1 MRTWVPNP
9 SRKFP
14 LVASWSSHAVAALT
28 NGLRGKATAT
38 PVDNSSPGA
47 AWDATAALRYAVRP
61 VSVNNRPE
69 KPAAWTR
76 RATSEIR
83 PSGWGSV
90 IASTCTLAHG
100 TAHCMPG
107 ATAPVSPRE
116 PCGSGKLRPDKDFRE
131 TLVTTIPTDR
141 LPLLTRRDRIVFTVT
156 VIAAV
161 AAGVLHYVHANAV
174 VSFTVAALALATL
187 ASLVGRSVEAL
198 GDRLGPNATGVLQSA
213 LGNLPELF
221 VILFALKAGLY
232 GVVKATLVGSILANV
247 LLILGLAFVVGG
259 LKHGRQRFAADA
271 GRTLGLMLTLA
282 VFILAVPTLTAA
294 LHTPAE
300 SHERVVSVVVSI
312 VMLALFALSLP
323 ATLSRGKS
331 DHTPNGGQSGEGSSP
346 IAASPDSARAA
357 SQATLHGEWPLA
369 MAIGMLAAAGVGA
382 AFVSEWF
389 VAALQPA
396 MDAIGINEV
405 FAGLVIVA
413 IAGNAV
419 ENVVGIQL
427 AAKNQMDYGV
437 QVILQS
443 PVQVALTIAPVV
455 CLSAALLGQPD
466 FDLVL
471 SPLLLAVMVMSA
483 LVAVLVTFDGESN
496 WFEGAA
502 LIALY
507 IAIATSFWWG

>member
-1 MRTWVPNP
+1 
-9 SRKFP
+9 
-14 LVASWSSHAVAALT
+14 
-28 NGLRGKATAT
+28 
-38 PVDNSSPGA
+38 
-47 AWDATAALRYAVRP
+47 
-61 VSVNNRPE
+61 
-69 KPAAWTR
+69 
-76 RATSEIR
+76 
-83 PSGWGSV
+83 
-90 IASTCTLAHG
+90 
-100 TAHCMPG
+100 
-107 ATAPVSPRE
+107 
-116 PCGSGKLRPDKDFRE
+116 
-131 TLVTTIPTDR
+131 VTTMTER
-141 LPLLTRRDRIVFTVT
+141 LPLLSKRDRIMITITVLS
-156 VIAAV
+156 AV
-161 AAGVLHYVHANAV
+161 AAGFLHFAHSNQVLAFV
-174 VSFTVAALALATL
+174 VAAVALATL

-198 GDRLGPNATGVLQSA
+198 GDRLGPSATGVLQSA

-221 VILFALKAGLY
+221 VILFALKAGLF

-259 LKHGRQRFAADA
+259 LKHGRQRFAADD

-282 VFILAVPTLTAA
+282 VFILAVPTLTAS

-312 VMLALFALSLP
+312 VMLSLFLLSLP
-323 ATLSRGKS
+323 AALSKRKS
-331 DHTPNGGQSGEGSSP
+331 SHPPHPGHTEGGSSP

-357 SQATLHGEWPLA
+357 SKAAAHGEWPLF
-369 MAIGMLAAAGVGA
+369 MAIGMLAATGVGA

-389 VAALQPA
+389 VSALQPA
-396 MDAIGINEV
+396 MDTLGINEV

-427 AAKNQMDYGV
+427 AAKNQMDYGI

-443 PVQVALTIAPVV
+443 PVQVALTIAPIV
-455 CLSAALLGQPD
+455 CLSAVLLGQPT

-507 IAIATSFWWG
+507 IAIATAFWWG

>member
-1 MRTWVPNP
+1 M
-9 SRKFP
+9 
-14 LVASWSSHAVAALT
+14 
-28 NGLRGKATAT
+28 
-38 PVDNSSPGA
+38 
-47 AWDATAALRYAVRP
+47 
-61 VSVNNRPE
+61 
-69 KPAAWTR
+69 
-76 RATSEIR
+76 
-83 PSGWGSV
+83 
-90 IASTCTLAHG
+90 
-100 TAHCMPG
+100 
-107 ATAPVSPRE
+107 
-116 PCGSGKLRPDKDFRE
+116 
-131 TLVTTIPTDR
+131 TTIPTER

-156 VIAAV
+156 MIATV

-174 VSFTVAALALATL
+174 VSFIVAAVALATL

-198 GDRLGPNATGVLQSA
+198 GDRLGPSATGVLQSA

-282 VFILAVPTLTAA
+282 VFILAIPTLTAS
-294 LHTPAE
+294 LHTPAA

-312 VMLALFALSLP
+312 VMLVLFALSLP

-331 DHTPNGGQSGEGSSP
+331 GHPSHDGHSREASSP
-346 IAASPDSARAA
+346 IAASPDSAKAA
-357 SQATLHGEWPLA
+357 SQVASHGEWPLA
-369 MAIGMLAAAGVGA
+369 MAIGMLAVAGVGA

-389 VAALQPA
+389 VAALEPA
-396 MDAIGINEV
+396 MHAAGINEV

-443 PVQVALTIAPVV
+443 PVQVALTIAPIV
-455 CLSAALLGQPD
+455 CLSAALLGQPG

-483 LVAVLVTFDGESN
+483 LVAVLVTFDGESS

-507 IAIATSFWWG
+507 IAIAASFWWG

>member
-1 MRTWVPNP
+1 
-9 SRKFP
+9 
-14 LVASWSSHAVAALT
+14 
-28 NGLRGKATAT
+28 
-38 PVDNSSPGA
+38 
-47 AWDATAALRYAVRP
+47 
-61 VSVNNRPE
+61 
-69 KPAAWTR
+69 
-76 RATSEIR
+76 
-83 PSGWGSV
+83 
-90 IASTCTLAHG
+90 
-100 TAHCMPG
+100 
-107 ATAPVSPRE
+107 
-116 PCGSGKLRPDKDFRE
+116 
-131 TLVTTIPTDR
+131 
-141 LPLLTRRDRIVFTVT
+141 
-156 VIAAV
+156 V

-174 VSFTVAALALATL
+174 VSFIVAALALATL

-331 DHTPNGGQSGEGSSP
+331 DHTPNEGQSGEGSSP

-369 MAIGMLAAAGVGA
+369 MAIAMLAAAGVGA

-443 PVQVALTIAPVV
+443 PVQVALTIAPIV

>member
-1 MRTWVPNP
+1 MT
-9 SRKFP
+9 
-14 LVASWSSHAVAALT
+14 T
-28 NGLRGKATAT
+28 TA
-38 PVDNSSPGA
+38 
-47 AWDATAALRYAVRP
+47 
-61 VSVNNRPE
+61 E
-69 KPAAWTR
+69 
-76 RATSEIR
+76 
-83 PSGWGSV
+83 
-90 IASTCTLAHG
+90 
-100 TAHCMPG
+100 
-107 ATAPVSPRE
+107 
-116 PCGSGKLRPDKDFRE
+116 
-131 TLVTTIPTDR
+131 R
-141 LPLLTRRDRIVFTVT
+141 LPLLSGRDRIMITVT

-161 AAGVLHYVHANAV
+161 AAGALHFAGANAV
-174 VSFTVAALALATL
+174 LAFIVAAIALATL

-198 GDRLGPNATGVLQSA
+198 GDRLGPSATGVLQSA

-247 LLILGLAFVVGG
+247 LLVLGLAFVVGG
-259 LKHGRQRFAADA
+259 LKHGRQRFAATDV
-271 GRTLGLMLTLA
+271 RTLGLMLTLA
-282 VFILAVPTLTAA
+282 VFILAVPSLTSA

-300 SHERVVSVVVSI
+300 SHERMVSVVVSI

-323 ATLSRGKS
+323 ATLSRGKAAAGP
-331 DHTPNGGQSGEGSSP
+331 HGEHLQGGSSP
-346 IAASPDSARAA
+346 IAASPESARAA
-357 SQATLHGEWPLA
+357 SKATAHGQWPLA
-369 MAIGMLAAAGVGA
+369 MAIGMLAATGIGA

-396 MDAIGINEV
+396 MDAAGINEV

-443 PVQVALTIAPVV
+443 PVQVALTIAPIV
-455 CLSAALLGQPD
+455 CLSAALLGQPG
-466 FDLVL
+466 FDLVF
-471 SPLLLAVMVMSA
+471 SPLLLAALVMSA
-483 LVAVLVTFDGESN
+483 LVAVVVTFDGESS

-507 IAIATSFWWG
+507 VAIATSFWWG

>member
-1 MRTWVPNP
+1 MT
-9 SRKFP
+9 
-14 LVASWSSHAVAALT
+14 T
-28 NGLRGKATAT
+28 
-38 PVDNSSPGA
+38 
-47 AWDATAALRYAVRP
+47 
-61 VSVNNRPE
+61 
-69 KPAAWTR
+69 
-76 RATSEIR
+76 
-83 PSGWGSV
+83 
-90 IASTCTLAHG
+90 
-100 TAHCMPG
+100 
-107 ATAPVSPRE
+107 ATAP
-116 PCGSGKLRPDKDFRE
+116 
-131 TLVTTIPTDR
+131 
-141 LPLLTRRDRIVFTVT
+141 LLSKRDRIMIAITVLSA
-156 VIAAV
+156 IG
-161 AAGVLHYVHANAV
+161 AGALHFAHANSV
-174 VSFTVAALALATL
+174 LSFVVAALALATL

-198 GDRLGPNATGVLQSA
+198 GDRLGPSATGVLQSA

-221 VILFALKAGLY
+221 VILFALKAGLF

-259 LKHGRQRFAADA
+259 VKHGRQRFAADD
-271 GRTLGLMLTLA
+271 GRRLGLMLTLA
-282 VFILAVPTLTAA
+282 VFILAVPTLTSA

-312 VMLALFALSLP
+312 IMLALFALSLP
-323 ATLSRGKS
+323 AALARRAPGHDSGHPGSR
-331 DHTPNGGQSGEGSSP
+331 SP
-346 IAASPDSARAA
+346 IAASPEGAAAA
-357 SQATLHGEWPLA
+357 SRVAAHGEWPLA
-369 MAIGMLAAAGVGA
+369 MAIGMLAATGIGA

-389 VAALQPA
+389 VSALQPA
-396 MDAIGINEV
+396 MDTMGINEV

-443 PVQVALTIAPVV
+443 PVQIALTVAPIV
-455 CLSAALLGQPD
+455 CLSAAFLGQPG

-471 SPLLLAVMVMSA
+471 SPLLLAAMVMSA

-507 IAIATSFWWG
+507 IAIATAFWWG

>member
-1 MRTWVPNP
+1 MTTI
-9 SRKFP
+9 
-14 LVASWSSHAVAALT
+14 L
-28 NGLRGKATAT
+28 
-38 PVDNSSPGA
+38 
-47 AWDATAALRYAVRP
+47 
-61 VSVNNRPE
+61 
-69 KPAAWTR
+69 
-76 RATSEIR
+76 
-83 PSGWGSV
+83 
-90 IASTCTLAHG
+90 
-100 TAHCMPG
+100 
-107 ATAPVSPRE
+107 TAP
-116 PCGSGKLRPDKDFRE
+116 
-131 TLVTTIPTDR
+131 
-141 LPLLTRRDRIVFTVT
+141 LLSRRDRITIAIT
-156 VIAAV
+156 VISALG
-161 AAGVLHYVHANAV
+161 AGAFHFVHANAV
-174 VSFTVAALALATL
+174 LSFVVAAIALATL

-198 GDRLGPNATGVLQSA
+198 GDRLGPSATGVLQSS

-232 GVVKATLVGSILANV
+232 DVVKATLVGSILANV

-259 LKHGRQRFAADA
+259 VKHGRQRFGADDS
-271 GRTLGLMLTLA
+271 RTLGLMLTLA
-282 VFILAVPTLTAA
+282 VFILAIPSLTSS
-294 LHTPAE
+294 LHTPAA
-300 SHERVVSVVVSI
+300 SHERVVSVVVSV

-323 ATLSRGKS
+323 SALARRA
-331 DHTPNGGQSGEGSSP
+331 PAQGEGHPRSASP
-346 IAASPDSARAA
+346 IVASPESAAAASRVAA
-357 SQATLHGEWPLA
+357 HGEWPLK
-369 MAIGMLAAAGVGA
+369 MAIGMLAATAVGA

-389 VAALQPA
+389 VSALQPA

-443 PVQVALTIAPVV
+443 PVQIALTVAPIV
-455 CLSAALLGQPD
+455 CLAAGFLGQPG

-471 SPLLLAVMVMSA
+471 SPLLLAAMVMSA

>member
-1 MRTWVPNP
+1 M
-9 SRKFP
+9 
-14 LVASWSSHAVAALT
+14 
-28 NGLRGKATAT
+28 
-38 PVDNSSPGA
+38 
-47 AWDATAALRYAVRP
+47 
-61 VSVNNRPE
+61 
-69 KPAAWTR
+69 
-76 RATSEIR
+76 
-83 PSGWGSV
+83 
-90 IASTCTLAHG
+90 
-100 TAHCMPG
+100 
-107 ATAPVSPRE
+107 
-116 PCGSGKLRPDKDFRE
+116 
-131 TLVTTIPTDR
+131 TTQTGR
-141 LPLLTRRDRIVFTVT
+141 LPLLSGKDRIMITLT

-161 AAGVLHYVHANAV
+161 LAGALHHAHANEVLAFV
-174 VSFTVAALALATL
+174 VAAIALATL

-198 GDRLGPNATGVLQSA
+198 GDRLGPSATGILQSA

-221 VILFALKAGLY
+221 VILFALKAGLF

-247 LLILGLAFVVGG
+247 LLVLGAAFVVGG
-259 LKHGRQRFAADA
+259 LKHGRQRFAAED

-282 VFILAVPTLTAA
+282 VFILAVPSLTAA

-300 SHERVVSVVVSI
+300 SHERAVSIVVSV
-312 VMLALFALSLP
+312 VMLALFLLSLP

-331 DHTPNGGQSGEGSSP
+331 GHPPHEGHSIEGSSP
-346 IAASPDSARAA
+346 IAASPDSAKAA
-357 SQATLHGEWPLA
+357 SAAAKHGEWPLA
-369 MAIGMLAAAGVGA
+369 MAIGMLAATGIGA

-389 VAALQPA
+389 VAALEPA
-396 MDAIGINEV
+396 MEAVGINEV

-443 PVQVALTIAPVV
+443 PVQVALTVAPIV
-455 CLSAALLGQPD
+455 CLAAGFLGQPG

-471 SPLLLAVMVMSA
+471 SPLLLAAMMMSA

-496 WFEGAA
+496 WFEGAV

-507 IAIATSFWWG
+507 IAIATAFWWG

>member
-1 MRTWVPNP
+1 MT
-9 SRKFP
+9 
-14 LVASWSSHAVAALT
+14 T
-28 NGLRGKATAT
+28 TA
-38 PVDNSSPGA
+38 
-47 AWDATAALRYAVRP
+47 
-61 VSVNNRPE
+61 E
-69 KPAAWTR
+69 
-76 RATSEIR
+76 
-83 PSGWGSV
+83 
-90 IASTCTLAHG
+90 
-100 TAHCMPG
+100 
-107 ATAPVSPRE
+107 
-116 PCGSGKLRPDKDFRE
+116 
-131 TLVTTIPTDR
+131 R
-141 LPLLTRRDRIVFTVT
+141 LPLLSGRDRIMITVT

-161 AAGVLHYVHANAV
+161 VAGALHFAGANAV
-174 VSFTVAALALATL
+174 LAFIVAAIALATL

-198 GDRLGPNATGVLQSA
+198 GDRLGPSATGVLQSA

-247 LLILGLAFVVGG
+247 LLVLGLAFVVGG
-259 LKHGRQRFAADA
+259 LKYGRQRFAANDV
-271 GRTLGLMLTLA
+271 RTLGLMLTLA
-282 VFILAVPTLTAA
+282 VFILAVPSLTSA

-300 SHERVVSVVVSI
+300 SHERMVSVVVSI

-323 ATLSRGKS
+323 ATLSRGKAA
-331 DHTPNGGQSGEGSSP
+331 SGPHGAHLEGGSSP
-346 IAASPDSARAA
+346 IAASPESARAA
-357 SQATLHGEWPLA
+357 SKATAHGEWPLA
-369 MAIGMLAAAGVGA
+369 MAIGMLAATGIGA

-396 MDAIGINEV
+396 MDAAGINEV

-443 PVQVALTIAPVV
+443 PVQVALTIAPIV
-455 CLSAALLGQPD
+455 CLSAALLGQPG
-466 FDLVL
+466 FDLVF
-471 SPLLLAVMVMSA
+471 SPLLLAALVMSA
-483 LVAVLVTFDGESN
+483 LVAVVVTFDGESS

-507 IAIATSFWWG
+507 VAIATSFWWG